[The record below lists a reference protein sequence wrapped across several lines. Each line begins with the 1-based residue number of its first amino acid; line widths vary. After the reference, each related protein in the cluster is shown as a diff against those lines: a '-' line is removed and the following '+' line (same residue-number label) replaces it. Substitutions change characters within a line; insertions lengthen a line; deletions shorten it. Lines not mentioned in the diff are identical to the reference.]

1 MLVLL
6 VDKSL
11 GTLEKIEVLIPGF
24 RGYKI
29 KELIRE
35 DDRLVRQYLNMKLLE
50 ALNIIEE
57 TQADVLESAGLKA
70 ADELENSARKLRI
83 MADKIKYTPTGYS
96 GLFDRIK
103 VWEDILNNLLNIDK
117 TLIPKVNDIVEK
129 AQTLKNISSNPDPKI
144 IQETISTINKICD
157 EISQLIQQR
166 EMLII
171 GQQNK

>member
-1 MLVLL
+1 MS
-6 VDKSL
+6 KSL
-11 GTLEKIEVLIPGF
+11 GTLERIEVLIPGF

-35 DDRLVRQYLNMKLLE
+35 DDRLVRQYLNTKLLE
-50 ALNIIEE
+50 ALSIIEE
-57 TQADVLESAGLKA
+57 AQANILESTGLKA
-70 ADELENSARKLRI
+70 ADELESSARKLRL
-83 MADKIKYTPTGYS
+83 MADKIKYTPAGYS

-103 VWEDILNNLLNIDK
+103 VWEDTLNDLLNIDK

-129 AQTLKNISSNPDPKI
+129 AQTLKNIDPNPDPKVI
-144 IQETISTINKICD
+144 HETISAINKICD

>member
-1 MLVLL
+1 MS
-6 VDKSL
+6 KSL
-11 GTLEKIEVLIPGF
+11 GTLEKLEVLIPGF

-35 DDRLVRQYLNMKLLE
+35 DDRLVRQYLNSKLLE

-57 TQADVLESAGLKA
+57 VQSDILNTAGLKA

-83 MADKIKYTPTGYS
+83 MADKVKYTSTGYS
-96 GLFDRIK
+96 GLLDRTK
-103 VWEDILNNLLNIDK
+103 VWEDTLNNLLNIDK
-117 TLIPKVNDIVEK
+117 TLVPSVNNIVEI
-129 AQTLKNISSNPDPKI
+129 AQSLKNISSNPDPKI
-144 IQETISTINKICD
+144 IHETIASINKICD
-157 EISQLIQQR
+157 EISKLIQQR